1 MSNFSVT
8 NRTNE
13 EQKKITEF
21 LIIGVPVTTLILNV
35 PAIVMIFWIIVR
47 KEKVNNFHLLSIGIT
62 DALVGISA
70 YLMAE
75 TYLYTDEIFSYYG
88 CWTRYYMYCISLI
101 ASMLHLLGICAQRL
115 KMVLRKTAVQTPQD
129 HRNFAWVVILSSW
142 TLSLIINSIPFII
155 WTTRHDLTICS
166 LETLFSGY
174 ERMLF
179 FYIGTVFGTITLL
192 VLITMSILSRLLW
205 LLGERHPTN
214 AWGNKDRR
222 LFVTVCIMAVLF
234 FVTTSPIACVLLSYD
249 FLGDNRRSQRSVCVL
264 IALLNSAINP
274 IVYLYRVQE
283 FRNILRKIVFCGKF
297 SNTVNHQSR
306 VNRIKAPNLA
316 SSPL

>member
-1 MSNFSVT
+1 MSNFSFT

-13 EQKKITEF
+13 EQEKITEF
-21 LIIGVPVTTLILNV
+21 LIIGIPVTTLILNV
-35 PAIVMIFWIIVR
+35 PALVMIFWIIVL

-62 DALVGISA
+62 DALVGTSA

-75 TYLYTDEIFSYYG
+75 TYLYTDELFTYYD
-88 CWTRYYMYCISLI
+88 CWARYYMYCISFD

-115 KMVLRKTAVQTPQD
+115 KIVQRKTAVQTPQD
-129 HRNFAWVVILSSW
+129 HRKFAWVVILASW

-155 WTTRHDLTICS
+155 WTKHHDLTICS

-174 ERMLF
+174 ERMIFLYF
-179 FYIGTVFGTITLL
+179 GTVCAIITLL
-192 VLITMSILSRLLW
+192 VVITMSILSRLLW
-205 LLGERHPTN
+205 VLGERHHTN
-214 AWGNKDRR
+214 AWGYKDRR

-234 FVTTSPIACVLLSYD
+234 FVTTSPLACVLLSYD
-249 FLGDNRRSQRSVCVL
+249 FLGDNKRSHRSACIL
-264 IALLNSAINP
+264 ISLLNSAINP

-283 FRNILRKIVFCGKF
+283 FRNILKKIVFCGKF

-306 VNRIKAPNLA
+306 ENKTNEPNLA
-316 SSPL
+316 ASSL